1 MNILVPRAYDLLV
14 SGWIVGPGNSR
25 YRMSRISR
33 HPEAHAQCN
42 KFLVRILRKR
52 TGNFKNKRVIKAWSE
67 HREELRRTRMAFEKA
82 MQKSFKI
89 LQLPENIELKKE
101 QESALRAVVLQKKD
115 CLCVLPTGFGKSLI
129 FQLIPF
135 VCDQL
140 DGTTDSCV
148 LVVSPLNAII
158 SDQIEKLTS
167 RGIDIVVFKQG
178 NEDFIPSVKDTVKFI
193 YGHAEVFVESAAL
206 KKILRDK
213 CFQRR
218 VKAVCI
224 DEAHFIVEW

>member
-1 MNILVPRAYDLLV
+1 
-14 SGWIVGPGNSR
+14 
-25 YRMSRISR
+25 
-33 HPEAHAQCN
+33 
-42 KFLVRILRKR
+42 
-52 TGNFKNKRVIKAWSE
+52 
-67 HREELRRTRMAFEKA
+67 MAFGKA
-82 MQKSFKI
+82 VEKSFKI
-89 LQLPENIELKKE
+89 LQLSENIELKKE
-101 QESALRAVVLQKKD
+101 QESALHALVLHKKD
-115 CLCVLPTGFGKSLI
+115 CLCVLPTGFGKSLT

-158 SDQIEKLTS
+158 SDQIKKLTS
-167 RGIDIVVFKQG
+167 RGIDIVVFKEG
-178 NEDFIPSVKDTVKFI
+178 NEDFIPPVKDTVKFI

-206 KKILRDK
+206 KKSLRDK
-213 CFQRR
+213 CIQRR